1 MATKRR
7 GHGEGSIKQRADGLW
22 EARVSLEGGKR
33 RSFYGKTR
41 REAQDKL
48 RAALRDIDAG
58 LDLSADR
65 QTVAQYLDKWLSASA
80 KPSVK
85 VRTYE
90 GYESIVRVRVA
101 PRIGKKQIAK
111 LTPLDLQALYTELA
125 EAGLSARSIGHT
137 HRVLHR
143 AFDQAVKW
151 NILTR
156 NPCQGTTPPRPQRAE
171 MKVLTP
177 EQARA
182 FLAATID
189 HPAHALYALA
199 ITSGMRAGE
208 LLGLQWGDVDLD
220 AGHLTI
226 RRALQQQNSAGLVFV
241 TPKTT
246 KSRRMIFLS
255 QRAIDALRAHR
266 DRQTFH
272 RRQVGSEWRDLNLV
286 FPGPFGGPTDPSWSR
301 QVFYAAL
308 EAAGIPRVRFHDLR
322 HTAATLALMQGVHPK
337 VVSDMLGHGTVGLTL
352 DTYSHLL
359 PAMHQQAA
367 AAMDAI
373 LGADE
378 VA

>member
-48 RAALRDIDAG
+48 RGALRDIDAG
-58 LDLSADR
+58 LNLSADR

-85 VRTYE
+85 IRTYE

-101 PRIGKKQIAK
+101 PRIGRMQLAK
-111 LTPLDLQALYTELA
+111 LTPLDLQSLYSELA
-125 EAGLSARSIGHT
+125 DAGLSARSIGHT

-143 AFDQAVKW
+143 ALDQAVKW
-151 NILTR
+151 NILAR
-156 NPCQGTTPPRPQRAE
+156 NPCHGTTAPRPQRAE

-177 EQARA
+177 EQVRA
-182 FLAATID
+182 FLAATVD
-189 HPAHALYALA
+189 HPAHALYTLA
-199 ITSGMRAGE
+199 VTSGMRVGE

-246 KSRRMIFLS
+246 KSRRRILLS

-272 RRQVGSEWRDLNLV
+272 RKQVGTEWRDLDLV

-308 EAAGIPRVRFHDLR
+308 EAAGMPRVRFHDLR

-337 VVSDMLGHGTVGLTL
+337 VVSDMLGHSSVGLTL

-373 LGADE
+373 LAG
-378 VA
+378 

>member
-48 RAALRDIDAG
+48 RGALRDIDAG
-58 LDLSADR
+58 LNLSADR

-85 VRTYE
+85 IRTYE

-101 PRIGKKQIAK
+101 PRIGRKQLAK
-111 LTPLDLQALYTELA
+111 LTPLDLQSLYSELA
-125 EAGLSARSIGHT
+125 DAGLSARSIGHT

-143 AFDQAVKW
+143 ALDQAVKW
-151 NILTR
+151 NILAR
-156 NPCQGTTPPRPQRAE
+156 NPCHGTTAPRPQRAE

-177 EQARA
+177 EQVRA
-182 FLAATID
+182 FLAATVD
-189 HPAHALYALA
+189 HPAHALYTLA
-199 ITSGMRAGE
+199 VTSGMRVGE

-246 KSRRMIFLS
+246 KSRRRILLS

-272 RRQVGSEWRDLNLV
+272 RKQVGTEWRDLDLV

-308 EAAGIPRVRFHDLR
+308 EAAGMPRVRFHDLR

-337 VVSDMLGHGTVGLTL
+337 VVSDMLGHSSVGLTL

-373 LGADE
+373 LAG
-378 VA
+378 

>member
-33 RSFYGKTR
+33 RSFYGKSR

-48 RAALRDIDAG
+48 RTALRDIDAG

-80 KPSVK
+80 RPSVK

-101 PRIGKKQIAK
+101 PRIGRKQLAK

-151 NILTR
+151 NILAR
-156 NPCQGTTPPRPQRAE
+156 NPCHGTTAPRPQRTE

-177 EQARA
+177 EQVRA
-182 FLAATID
+182 FLAATVD
-189 HPAHALYALA
+189 HPAHALYTLA
-199 ITSGMRAGE
+199 VTSGMRAGE
-208 LLGLQWGDVDLD
+208 LLGLQWGDIDLD

-241 TPKTT
+241 TPQTA
-246 KSRRMIFLS
+246 KSRRMTLLS
-255 QRAIDALRAHR
+255 QRAINALRAHR

-272 RRQVGSEWRDLNLV
+272 RRQVGSEWRDLDLV

-308 EAAGIPRVRFHDLR
+308 EAAGMPRVRFHDLR

-367 AAMDAI
+367 GAMDAI
-373 LGADE
+373 LAG
-378 VA
+378 